1 MKLTRQDWRLLRTPI
16 ISLGVAIILMTLLVS
31 YTQSRKDTAQQA
43 LQSQQSQLN
52 QARQR
57 YQTSG
62 QEKETI
68 AKYLPVYQQ
77 LIANG
82 FIGEERRIEWVDTLR
97 NIHQQNK
104 LFTINYSIGTQ
115 EEYKPMFALN
125 AGPFSL
131 HRSLM
136 KLELAMLHEGDLLT
150 LLQSLSAQQ
159 TAPFILRQ
167 CEIKRVGEI
176 KTTALTANMLA
187 TCELDWLTIREP
199 QVEGTITP

>member
-1 MKLTRQDWRLLRTPI
+1 MSRRQAA
-16 ISLGVAIILMTLLVS
+16 SLAGLAPHPR
-31 YTQSRKDTAQQA
+31 QSGARDAYRRIRGGRPAVRQA
-43 LQSQQSQLN
+43 LFMAALAAVRANPQLKSFY
-52 QARQR
+52 QR
-57 YQTSG
+57 
-62 QEKETI
+62 
-68 AKYLPVYQQ
+68 

-115 EEYKPMFALN
+115 EEYKPAFTLN
-125 AGPFSL
+125 AGPFTL

-176 KTTALTANMLA
+176 KTSALTPNMLS

-199 QVEGTITP
+199 QVEGAITP